1 MREWS
6 LITNH
11 GLVLAAIS
19 RDSKQTIREI
29 GDAAGIMER
38 TAYGIVVDLEKAGY
52 IKRTKVGTR
61 NIYAIK
67 HDMPLVSRLS
77 DASVGDLLALFGR
90 QHPIVNANKI
100 AADYDKGALDIT
112 FPKAPEVKPNK
123 ITVAA
128 KK

>member
-29 GDAAGIMER
+29 GDAVGITER

-52 IKRTKVGTR
+52 IKRTKIGTR
-61 NIYAIK
+61 NMYAINP
-67 HDMPLVSRLS
+67 DMPLASRLS
-77 DASVGDLLALFGR
+77 DASVGDLLALFGWQQR
-90 QHPIVNANKI
+90 KGTKRTKTLREVNI
-100 AADYDKGALDIT
+100 
-112 FPKAPEVKPNK
+112 
-123 ITVAA
+123 
-128 KK
+128 

>member
-6 LITNH
+6 LIANH

-29 GDAAGIMER
+29 GDAVGITER

-52 IKRTKVGTR
+52 IKRTKVGTH
-61 NIYAIK
+61 NMYAIN

-90 QHPIVNANKI
+90 QHRKVTKRTKTFEEVN
-100 AADYDKGALDIT
+100 
-112 FPKAPEVKPNK
+112 V
-123 ITVAA
+123 
-128 KK
+128 

>member
-1 MREWS
+1 MKDWS

-19 RDSKQTIREI
+19 RNSRKTIRQI
-29 GDAAGIMER
+29 GDDVGVTER

-61 NIYAIK
+61 NIYTIN

-77 DASVGDLLALFGR
+77 DASVGDMLVLFGW
-90 QHPIVNANKI
+90 QKPQKIKKTETLQEVN
-100 AADYDKGALDIT
+100 
-112 FPKAPEVKPNK
+112 V
-123 ITVAA
+123 
-128 KK
+128 

>member
-29 GDAAGIMER
+29 GDAAGITER
-38 TAYGIVVDLEKAGY
+38 TAYGIVVDLDMAGY
-52 IKRTKVGTR
+52 IKRTKVGKR
-61 NIYAIK
+61 NRYAIN

-77 DASVGDLLALFGR
+77 DASVGDLLALFGW
-90 QHPIVNANKI
+90 QHR
-100 AADYDKGALDIT
+100 KGTKRTKTL
-112 FPKAPEVKPNK
+112 
-123 ITVAA
+123 
-128 KK
+128 

>member
-1 MREWS
+1 VREWS

-19 RDSKQTIREI
+19 KDSKQTIREI
-29 GDAAGIMER
+29 GDAAGITER

-61 NIYAIK
+61 NIYAINR
-67 HDMPLVSRLS
+67 DMPLVSRLS

-90 QHPIVNANKI
+90 QHQ
-100 AADYDKGALDIT
+100 KGTKRTKTLRDH
-112 FPKAPEVKPNK
+112 N
-123 ITVAA
+123 
-128 KK
+128 

>member
-1 MREWS
+1 MKEWS

-19 RDSKQTIREI
+19 RNSNKTIRQI
-29 GDAAGIMER
+29 GDDVGITER

-61 NIYAIK
+61 NMYTINP
-67 HDMPLVSRLS
+67 DMPLVKRLS

-90 QHPIVNANKI
+90 QHRKGTKMTQTLRDVNI
-100 AADYDKGALDIT
+100 
-112 FPKAPEVKPNK
+112 
-123 ITVAA
+123 
-128 KK
+128 

>member
-19 RDSKQTIREI
+19 RNSKKTIRQM
-29 GDAAGIMER
+29 GDEVGITER

-61 NIYAIK
+61 NIYTIN
-67 HDMPLVSRLS
+67 HDMPLVNRLS
-77 DASVGDLLALFGR
+77 DASVGDMLKLFGW
-90 QHPIVNANKI
+90 QQ
-100 AADYDKGALDIT
+100 
-112 FPKAPEVKPNK
+112 PNK
-123 ITVAA
+123 
-128 KK
+128 

>member
-1 MREWS
+1 VREWS

-19 RDSKQTIREI
+19 RNSKKTIRQI
-29 GDAAGIMER
+29 GDDVGITER

-61 NIYAIK
+61 NIYTIN

-77 DASVGDLLALFGR
+77 DASVGDMLVLFGW
-90 QHPIVNANKI
+90 QKPQKIEKIKTLQQVN
-100 AADYDKGALDIT
+100 
-112 FPKAPEVKPNK
+112 V
-123 ITVAA
+123 
-128 KK
+128 

>member
-1 MREWS
+1 VREWS

-19 RDSKQTIREI
+19 RNSNKTIRQI
-29 GDAAGIMER
+29 GDDVGITER

-61 NIYAIK
+61 NTYTIN

-77 DASVGDLLALFGR
+77 DASVGDMLALFGW
-90 QHPIVNANKI
+90 QKPKKI
-100 AADYDKGALDIT
+100 KKLKTLD
-112 FPKAPEVKPNK
+112 EV
-123 ITVAA
+123 
-128 KK
+128 

>member
-29 GDAAGIMER
+29 GDDVGVTER

-52 IKRTKVGTR
+52 IKRTKVGAR
-61 NIYAIK
+61 NMYAINP
-67 HDMPLVSRLS
+67 DMPLVSRLS
-77 DASVGDLLALFGR
+77 DASVGDLLALFGW
-90 QHPIVNANKI
+90 QHRKETKAAETLREVN
-100 AADYDKGALDIT
+100 
-112 FPKAPEVKPNK
+112 V
-123 ITVAA
+123 
-128 KK
+128 

>member
-19 RDSKQTIREI
+19 KDSKQTIREI
-29 GDAAGIMER
+29 GDAAGITER

-61 NIYAIK
+61 NVYAINP
-67 HDMPLVSRLS
+67 DMPLVSRLS
-77 DASVGDLLALFGR
+77 DASVGDLLALFGW
-90 QHPIVNANKI
+90 QHQKGTKRTKTLQEVNA
-100 AADYDKGALDIT
+100 
-112 FPKAPEVKPNK
+112 
-123 ITVAA
+123 
-128 KK
+128 

>member
-11 GLVLAAIS
+11 GFVLAVIS
-19 RDSKQTIREI
+19 RNTRKTIREI
-29 GDAAGIMER
+29 GDAVGITER

-61 NIYAIK
+61 NIYAIN

-77 DASVGDLLALFGR
+77 DASVGDLLALFNER
-90 QHPIVNANKI
+90 HQKRTKRTKTLQEVNA
-100 AADYDKGALDIT
+100 
-112 FPKAPEVKPNK
+112 
-123 ITVAA
+123 
-128 KK
+128 

>member
-19 RDSKQTIREI
+19 KDAKQTIREI
-29 GDAAGIMER
+29 GDTVGITER

-61 NIYAIK
+61 NTYAINPE
-67 HDMPLVSRLS
+67 MPLVRRLS
-77 DASVGDLLALFGR
+77 DASVGDLLELFEHQGR
-90 QHPIVNANKI
+90 KETLGIV
-100 AADYDKGALDIT
+100 T
-112 FPKAPEVKPNK
+112 
-123 ITVAA
+123 
-128 KK
+128 